1 MVLPWLRSGFP
12 QVRRTQL
19 VTERLQR
26 FRCPPQV
33 RAGILARLHSCQHVR
48 SRFVRILPSPV
59 ARLRGAGVDVRG
71 ALTRQDPGSGPWH
84 LDDRELLQ
92 AVKTQCP
99 LDELALA
106 IRDLISGDDFHLVE
120 PNLAGFPP
128 GEYVEEAVERSAVF
142 GAQAVED
149 PNSPLRGSGLGD
161 SRDSGSQIG

>member
-1 MVLPWLRSGFP
+1 VPARP
-12 QVRRTQL
+12 QS
-19 VTERLQR
+19 
-26 FRCPPQV
+26 FRPD
-33 RAGILARLHSCQHVR
+33 LAK
-48 SRFVRILPSPV
+48 PV

-92 AVKTQCP
+92 AVKTHCS

-142 GAQAVED
+142 GAQAIED
-149 PNSPLRGSGLGD
+149 PNGPLRGSGLGD
-161 SRDSGSQIG
+161 SRYSGSRGLGPRPLGQQPGGPERVHPDAVPATASQMM